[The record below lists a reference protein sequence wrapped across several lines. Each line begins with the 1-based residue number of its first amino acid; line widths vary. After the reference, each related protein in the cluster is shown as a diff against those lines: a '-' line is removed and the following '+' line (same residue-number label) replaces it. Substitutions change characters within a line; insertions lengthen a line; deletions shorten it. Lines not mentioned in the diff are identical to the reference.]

1 MKATLEHTCKDL
13 LGKHHHN
20 CLFKSV
26 LKDGYG
32 LSFTF
37 DNNGILNGK
46 FYCHEK
52 YQGYDN
58 RVHGGIIAAVID
70 ESMIHCL
77 MGHGIVSVTTNLSIQ
92 YRMPI
97 YINRYIDIITDIS
110 EIFLDNTLYQ
120 LKTEVIQNKK
130 ICATASG
137 TFFTTITKLS
147 E

>member
-1 MKATLEHTCKDL
+1 MKATLEYTCKDL

-20 CLFKSV
+20 CLFKNI
-26 LKDGYG
+26 LKDGNG

-37 DNNGILNGK
+37 DNSGILNGR

-70 ESMIHCL
+70 ESMVHCL
-77 MGHGIVSVTTNLSIQ
+77 MGQGIVSVTTNLSIQ

-110 EIFLDNTLYQ
+110 EKFLDNTLYQ

-130 ICATASG
+130 ICATANG
-137 TFFTTITKLS
+137 TFLLV
-147 E
+147 